1 MPLYSY
7 LCDDCGAALEILH
20 KIGAPKER
28 CGLDCRLQGAGSF
41 SRGKVTQQLDA
52 ANVSTRPKGDAM
64 QQVSA
69 ALAGNTREALRQRG
83 LEKLGG
89 TLSDGDL
96 DTLRDKGLTVYR
108 KDGKQS
114 WAKDG
119 GDQAAPETI
128 KPGHGDS

>member
-7 LCDDCGAALEILH
+7 LCGDCGAALEILH
-20 KIGAPKER
+20 KIGATKKH
-28 CGLDCRLQGAGSF
+28 CGLDCKLQGAGAF
-41 SRGKVTQQLDA
+41 GQGNVTQQIDA
-52 ANVSTRPKGDAM
+52 ANVGTRPKGDPM

-83 LEKLGG
+83 LERLGG

-119 GDQAAPETI
+119 GDHAAPDTI
-128 KPGHGDS
+128 KPGRGES